1 VNEGLS
7 THADEAI
14 EAVADLERA
23 AQDAISNH
31 QRWIERVTNRIGR
44 PLTFYLV
51 VGFVALWIGTNVAVL
66 RAQGATLDPPPFYWL
81 QGIVTLSGLLVA
93 ILILTTANRIA
104 QIDSQRAQLDLQIN
118 LLNERRSAKLIRMLD
133 EMRRDSPELPHVD
146 DPEVEQLAEPTNT
159 QEASRAIAERTPSP
173 PGT

>member
-1 VNEGLS
+1 MNDGLS
-7 THADEAI
+7 NHADEAI
-14 EAVADLERA
+14 EAVAGLERE

-31 QRWIERVTNRIGR
+31 QRRIERFTNRIGR

-51 VGFVALWIGTNVAVL
+51 VTFVTLWIGANVAVL
-66 RAQGATLDPPPFYWL
+66 HARGATLDPPPFQWL
-81 QGIVTLSGLLVA
+81 QGMLSLSGLLVA

-133 EMRRDSPELPHVD
+133 EMRRDSPELPNVD
-146 DPEVEQLAEPTNT
+146 DPEVHQLAEPTNT
-159 QEASRAIAERTPSP
+159 QEASRAIAERTPP
-173 PGT
+173 QPGA